1 MQPFLTVYQS
11 DRPMVCFLSED
22 LNGVV
27 IGLMRRFIKSEK
39 LAHAVMD
46 DKLSRI
52 VTDNQNHLSYKNVDV
67 GFVAEKQ
74 LKDAIKAGVG
84 ERQILELKM
93 KSKDFL
99 EEVVKKMLNKC
110 PISYSLVR
118 NLSSLDPKKM
128 ATDPDGCRSKFNKVR
143 EDECDMILEQYTT
156 FLDNIP
162 LFGSDQFKSF
172 NHSLECNRLDE
183 LLISHMSETKYS
195 LLLKVIRLILV
206 LSHGQASVKR
216 GFSINKQVEV
226 ENLKEQSL
234 VAQRLLCD
242 HVKTVGGVSNVTI
255 NNKLLVS
262 SAMARQKYEL
272 YLQEEREKKK
282 SNEEMRKRKHLL
294 DELDDLKQKKQRM
307 NSDINSLTKS
317 ADECCEKAERTGNLT
332 FVAKSNALRRSA
344 RDKIEDL
351 KKMEEK
357 LEEKIEMLRKC

>member
-1 MQPFLTVYQS
+1 MYTVYS
-11 DRPMVCFLSED
+11 ITYFPH
-22 LNGVV
+22 V
-27 IGLMRRFIKSEK
+27 IARQQYIK
-39 LAHAVMD
+39 
-46 DKLSRI
+46 
-52 VTDNQNHLSYKNVDV
+52 
-67 GFVAEKQ
+67 
-74 LKDAIKAGVG
+74 
-84 ERQILELKM
+84 
-93 KSKDFL
+93 
-99 EEVVKKMLNKC
+99 LNKC

-128 ATDPDGCRSKFNKVR
+128 ATDPDGCRSKFKKVISFLAASNKVR

-162 LFGSDQFKSF
+162 SFGSDQFKTF

-206 LSHGQASVKR
+206 LSHGQASVER
-216 GFSINKQVEV
+216 GFSINIQVEV

-294 DELDDLKQKKQRM
+294 DELDDLKQKQQRM

-332 FVAKSNALRRSA
+332 FVAKSNALRSA
-344 RDKIEDL
+344 RDKVEDL
-351 KKMEEK
+351 KKVEEK

>member
-1 MQPFLTVYQS
+1 MKVISFLAAS
-11 DRPMVCFLSED
+11 
-22 LNGVV
+22 
-27 IGLMRRFIKSEK
+27 
-39 LAHAVMD
+39 
-46 DKLSRI
+46 
-52 VTDNQNHLSYKNVDV
+52 
-67 GFVAEKQ
+67 
-74 LKDAIKAGVG
+74 
-84 ERQILELKM
+84 
-93 KSKDFL
+93 
-99 EEVVKKMLNKC
+99 
-110 PISYSLVR
+110 
-118 NLSSLDPKKM
+118 
-128 ATDPDGCRSKFNKVR
+128 NKVR

-162 LFGSDQFKSF
+162 LFGSDQCKTF

-183 LLISHMSETKYS
+183 LLFSHMSETKYS

-206 LSHGQASVKR
+206 LSHGQASVER

-294 DELDDLKQKKQRM
+294 DELDDLKQKQQRM

-332 FVAKSNALRRSA
+332 FVAKSNALRSA
-344 RDKIEDL
+344 RDKVEDL
-351 KKMEEK
+351 KKVEEK
-357 LEEKIEMLRKC
+357 LEEKTEMLRKC

>member
-1 MQPFLTVYQS
+1 MYTVYS
-11 DRPMVCFLSED
+11 ITYFPP
-22 LNGVV
+22 V
-27 IGLMRRFIKSEK
+27 IASQQYIK
-39 LAHAVMD
+39 
-46 DKLSRI
+46 
-52 VTDNQNHLSYKNVDV
+52 
-67 GFVAEKQ
+67 
-74 LKDAIKAGVG
+74 
-84 ERQILELKM
+84 
-93 KSKDFL
+93 
-99 EEVVKKMLNKC
+99 LNKC

-118 NLSSLDPKKM
+118 NLSSLDPMKM
-128 ATDPDGCRSKFNKVR
+128 ATDPDGCRSKFKKVISFLAASNKVR
-143 EDECDMILEQYTT
+143 EDECDVILEQYTI

-162 LFGSDQFKSF
+162 LFGSDQFKTF

-183 LLISHMSETKYS
+183 LLFSHMSETKYS

-206 LSHGQASVKR
+206 LSHGQASVER

-332 FVAKSNALRRSA
+332 FVAKSNALRSA
-344 RDKIEDL
+344 RDKVEDL
-351 KKMEEK
+351 KKVEEK